1 MIMHTIKGVTQY
13 CFVLSRANVGLIIS
27 TVTDDISNIID
38 NKFPLDHNELL
49 PWKYLEM
56 HHTAHQPNT
65 LRSHY
70 TAIILLQSTHNRYL
84 RP

>member
-13 CFVLSRANVGLIIS
+13 CFVLSKANVGLIIS

-49 PWKYLEM
+49 P
-56 HHTAHQPNT
+56 
-65 LRSHY
+65 
-70 TAIILLQSTHNRYL
+70 
-84 RP
+84 